1 MAKKE
6 TPRPFMVRLYKK
18 HRKSIKVAARVYK
31 LSEAEVIRRAI
42 EIASQSLWLLR
53 RDWKDIFATITTGL
67 PLLICKNWLW
77 SELPTL
83 HRMLGVDFES

>member
-6 TPRPFMVRLYKK
+6 TPKPFMVRLYKK

-42 EIASQSLWLLR
+42 EIASQSL
-53 RDWKDIFATITTGL
+53 
-67 PLLICKNWLW
+67 
-77 SELPTL
+77 
-83 HRMLGVDFES
+83 